1 MKRITE
7 VWLSYAL
14 EDFIMAQKA
23 LEMEIYR
30 QTCFHAQQA
39 VEKGLKA
46 FLLEKDIKIRKI
58 HNLLELSSEFEARGI
73 HLPVELSEMDFLNR
87 VYRFRYPPDIGLL
100 PQGQP
105 TQEDA
110 QKALRIARKVTD
122 WIQQTLTESR

>member
-73 HLPVELSEMDFLNR
+73 RLPVELSELDFLNR
-87 VYRFRYPPDIGLL
+87 VYWFRYPPDIGLL

-110 QKALRIARKVTD
+110 QKALRIARKVMD

>member
-73 HLPVELSEMDFLNR
+73 RLPVELSELDFLNR

-110 QKALRIARKVTD
+110 QKALRIARKVMD

>member
-7 VWLSYAL
+7 AWLSYAL
-14 EDFIMAQKA
+14 EDLIMAQKA

-46 FLLEKDIKIRKI
+46 LLLEKGIKIRRI
-58 HNLLELSSEFEARGI
+58 HNLLELSSEFETRGI
-73 HLPVELSEMDFLNR
+73 HLPVELSELDFLNR

-105 TQEDA
+105 TRGDA
-110 QKALRIARKVTD
+110 QKALRIARKVMD
-122 WIQQTLTESR
+122 WIRQTLTESR

>member
-58 HNLLELSSEFEARGI
+58 HNLLELSSEFEAHGI
-73 HLPVELSEMDFLNR
+73 HLPVELAELDFLNC

-110 QKALRIARKVTD
+110 QKALRIARKVMD